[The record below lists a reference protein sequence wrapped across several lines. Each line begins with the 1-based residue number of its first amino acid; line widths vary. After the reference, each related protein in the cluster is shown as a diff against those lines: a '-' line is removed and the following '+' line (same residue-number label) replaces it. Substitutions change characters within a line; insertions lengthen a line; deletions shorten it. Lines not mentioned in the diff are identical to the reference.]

1 MSPNISSPLIVRHKG
16 ICQYDQ
22 VYQAMVAFTDQRD
35 RDTTDE
41 VWLLEHFPVYTL
53 GLNTQYQHL
62 IRSSE
67 IPVIETDRG
76 GQITYHGPGQL
87 IVYLLMNIKHKA
99 IGVREFIHRLEQ
111 SVIGM
116 LQHYNIDAT
125 RRRGAPGVYV
135 GHKKISALGIRL
147 TKGCSY
153 HGISINIDMD
163 LSPYD
168 NINTCGYAGLEVTQM
183 KNFGIND
190 NVQQISE
197 VLLSKLVKQLNYSV
211 ERINCKSNVTLQHAV

>member
-1 MSPNISSPLIVRHKG
+1 MSLENIPPLLIVRHKG

-22 VYQAMVAFTDQRD
+22 MYQAMIAFTAQRD

-53 GLNTQYQHL
+53 GLNAQYQHL
-62 IRSSE
+62 IRASE

-87 IVYLLMNIKHKA
+87 IVYLLMDLKRKA
-99 IGVREFIHRLEQ
+99 INVREFIRRIEQ
-111 SVIGM
+111 AVIDM

-125 RRRGAPGVYV
+125 RRHGAPGVYV
-135 GHKKISALGIRL
+135 GQKKIAALGIRI

-153 HGISINIDMD
+153 HGISINIDTD

-168 NINTCGYAGLEVTQM
+168 NINPCGYAGLEMTQM
-183 KNFGIND
+183 KDFGIND
-190 NVQQISE
+190 NMQQISAI
-197 VLLSKLVKQLNYSV
+197 LLPQLVKQLNYAV
-211 ERINCKSNVTLQHAV
+211 EGMEYKSNATW